1 MKRSIGLGRQN
12 EDGVVLIEFAF
23 VFALFVFIL
32 YALIAFGMAL
42 SLKHSITHAA
52 AEGARAAVGVAD
64 DPGTATDDREDR
76 ALAEVRD
83 SLSWL
88 GDKYSDDD
96 VTAQVGECDKDA
108 AVPVPGGPE
117 CMFVEIAYPYENRPL
132 VPQAPGLGLMTPE
145 TMSSTAV
152 VKISN

>member
-1 MKRSIGLGRQN
+1 LRRRN

-64 DPGTATDDREDR
+64 DPGTPTTDEREER
-76 ALAEVRD
+76 AKAEVTD
-83 SLSWL
+83 SLEWL
-88 GDKYSDDD
+88 GDKYDAND
-96 VTAQVGECDKDA
+96 VTAEVAECDKNA

-117 CMFVEIAYPYENRPL
+117 CMFVEITYPYEDRPM

>member
-1 MKRSIGLGRQN
+1 LRRRN

-42 SLKHSITHAA
+42 SLKHSVTHAA
-52 AEGARAAVGVAD
+52 AEGARAAVGVVD
-64 DPGTATDDREDR
+64 DPGTPTDDREDR
-76 ALAEVRD
+76 AKAEVRD

-88 GDKYSDDD
+88 DDKYSDDD
-96 VTAQVGECDKDA
+96 VTAEVAECDKDA

-117 CMFVEIAYPYENRPL
+117 CMFVEIHYPYKDRPM
-132 VPQAPGLGLMTPE
+132 VPDAPLLGLLTPE

>member
-1 MKRSIGLGRQN
+1 MKRSNGLRRRN

-52 AEGARAAVGVAD
+52 AEGARAAIGVAD
-64 DPGTATDDREDR
+64 DPATATDDREDR
-76 ALAEVRD
+76 AIAEVTD
-83 SLSWL
+83 SLEWL
-88 GDKYSDDD
+88 GDKYDAND
-96 VTAQVGECDKDA
+96 VTAEVKDCSA
-108 AVPVPGGPE
+108 AAPGPQ
-117 CMFVEIAYPYENRPL
+117 CIFVEIAYPYEDRPL